1 MVLTRDFKVTL
12 KARADAD
19 PAFRAALL
27 SDAVKLLLSCDL
39 DTGKAVLRSFI
50 NATVGFESLAAL
62 SGIPTKSLMRM
73 FGPKG
78 NPTAASL
85 FTVISSLQKATGVQ
99 LEVTADTA

>member
-1 MVLTRDFKVTL
+1 MALTRDFKATL
-12 KARADAD
+12 KARADGD

-27 SDAVKLLLSCDL
+27 SDAIELLLAGDL
-39 DTGKAVLRSFI
+39 DTGKIVLRNFI
-50 NATVGFESLAAL
+50 KATVGFESLAAL
-62 SGIPTKSLMRM
+62 SGIPAKSLMRM

-99 LEVTADTA
+99 LEVTADAA